1 MKSKTS
7 KILSLLLVALAF
19 GPAVGADV
27 KVRFE
32 GKMERE
38 VWVLAEMPKA
48 MPTGGRAFTTEEIA
62 VPISKENESGVIVAY
77 IPKSGMVATKK
88 VALIENGVW
97 VVEKDEWR
105 IGQVRI
111 EVFSRGEPIPKG
123 TVQGS
128 KGDYSRTQP
137 VESGAAT
144 FFAVPFG
151 DVQFVVKYVSGGADK
166 ASPAQVFRMPA
177 TRDELVP
184 TFAITIRDSIDKD
197 VAAAPK
203 PEAERSPF
211 VTGIAWLVALGIGA
225 GALYFILRAVRS
237 NEETVAGGLQKLGVQ
252 IPGTA
257 TPHDEAAAEP
267 FEAAPLVPDGHCQ
280 YCGQAFAEDGSCACK
295 ISSTPATVLSPSPRL
310 IGNVT
315 FEIADGLSV
324 LGREAELQVA
334 DPTVSRKHAEIERRG
349 DAVFIRDAGSANGTF
364 VNGQR
369 VDAETELHSGDT
381 VQFGAV
387 KFRFEG

>member
-7 KILSLLLVALAF
+7 KIFSLLLLLLVF
-19 GPAVGADV
+19 GAAVSADV

-48 MPTGGRAFTTEEIA
+48 MPAGGRAFTTEEVA
-62 VPISKENESGVIVAY
+62 VTISKENESGVIVAY
-77 IPKSGMVATKK
+77 IPKSGNVATKK
-88 VALIENGVW
+88 VALIENGAW

-111 EVFSRGEPIPKG
+111 EAFSRGEPIQKG
-123 TVQGS
+123 TVLAS
-128 KGDYSRTQP
+128 KGDYSQTQP
-137 VESGAAT
+137 VENGAAT

-151 DVQFVVKYVSGGADK
+151 DVKFVVKYVSGGADK
-166 ASPAQVFRMPA
+166 ASPPQVFRMPV
-177 TRDELVP
+177 TRDELVQ
-184 TFAITIRDSIDKD
+184 TFAITVRDAVDKD

-211 VTGIAWLVALGIGA
+211 VTGIAWLIALGIGA

-237 NEETVAGGLQKLGVQ
+237 NEGTVADGLQKLGVQ
-252 IPGTA
+252 IPGA
-257 TPHDEAAAEP
+257 TPTDDEAGAEP
-267 FEAAPLVPDGHCQ
+267 FEAAPIVPEGHCQ
-280 YCGQAFAEDGSCACK
+280 YCVQAFAEDGSCACK
-295 ISSTPATVLSPSPRL
+295 IGSPPAAVLSTSPRL
-310 IGNVT
+310 VGDIT
-315 FEIADGLSV
+315 IEIADGMSV

-334 DPTVSRKHAEIERRG
+334 DPTVSRKHAEIERREG
-349 DAVFIRDAGSANGTF
+349 AVFIRDAGSANGTF

-369 VDAETELHSGDT
+369 IEAEAELYPGDT